1 MGVLYRRTQEGVSLV
16 GYEPRCRTICLF
28 IGGLTLMGLAGYT
41 EASEFVR
48 AANPPIRVTMDFRT
62 VEIGRLFRIIE
73 QASGLN
79 IVVGREV
86 RGRVTVHLTDVP
98 WERALDSILRAN
110 GYGYVREGNIIR
122 IDTREILRRE
132 RGNRGRRS
140 PC

>member
-1 MGVLYRRTQEGVSLV
+1 MMVV
-16 GYEPRCRTICLF
+16 
-28 IGGLTLMGLAGYT
+28 GYT
-41 EASEFVR
+41 EASELVR
-48 AANPPIRVTMDFRT
+48 AADPPIRVTIDFRA
-62 VEIGRLFRIIE
+62 VEIGRVLRIIE
-73 QASGLN
+73 QVSGLN

-122 IDTREILRRE
+122 IDTREILWRE
-132 RGNRGRRS
+132 REIRGRRG